1 MKVINTKRLLF
12 PSLVLAAAGLY
23 VLFWPKQY
31 RLLCPIHALT
41 GLWCPGCGSTRAA
54 ESLIRGDFPAAVSNN
69 AMLIAAP
76 VFMLIGVALDKKSKK
91 ALYIYLALL
100 LVLVISFTVLRNIP
114 GSSFAPL

>member
-1 MKVINTKRLLF
+1 MKVIKAKKLLF
-12 PSLVLAAAGLY
+12 PSLVLATAIIYL
-23 VLFWPKQY
+23 LFWPKQY
-31 RLLCPIHALT
+31 RLFCPIHALT